1 MKHNLKTLAY
11 IGFTLLFISSAHAY
25 ARTQARALKNTEVTT
40 GALKNTNVTFVVN
53 NYTDNDYILDITN
66 YDGINISSDNNS
78 DLLCSDNFHSFLLV
92 KGKMLENKS
101 AKYHFNVFS
110 TGKSND
116 DFSVKC
122 FPIPEKCASKD
133 KASFNKHLTEPAAL
147 KSHIQKINLRNS
159 SDFYAELEG
168 SKNSD
173 RLSLS
178 YNSWDNTVKLKIFN
192 DKSKIFV

>member
-1 MKHNLKTLAY
+1 MRKMKHNLITLTY
-11 IGFTLLFISSAHAY
+11 IGLTLLFLTPAY
-25 ARTQARALKNTEVTT
+25 ASTRT
-40 GALKNTNVTFVVN
+40 GALKNTKVTFVVN
-53 NYTDNDYILDITN
+53 NYTKNGYILDVTN
-66 YDGINISSDNNS
+66 YDGINITSDNNDDDFLS
-78 DLLCSDNFHSFLLV
+78 SDNFHSFLLV
-92 KGKMLENKS
+92 KGKMSVNNPEKS

-122 FPIPEKCASKD
+122 FPIPKKCASKD

-147 KSHIQKINLRNS
+147 KSQQQKINLTNNC
-159 SDFYAELEG
+159 DFYTELEG